1 MSFKITEAPPLL
13 EPGGPNLNGDG
24 VIFIKPDLFILS
36 NPLDAI
42 DVAHR
47 DVIIAVCSLSR
58 FAYAVQLVPSRR
70 ETRVEKH
77 MLTLS

>member
-1 MSFKITEAPPLL
+1 MPEKEVQGTCFL

-36 NPLDAI
+36 DPSDAI

-47 DVIIAVCSLSR
+47 DVIIAVCPLSR
-58 FAYAVQLVPSRR
+58 FAYVLQLVPSGR

-77 MLTLS
+77 TLTLS